1 MSCNSD
7 KVKLIDVMKVIP
19 LYENPQSYLNY
30 RQHPLQQ
37 SIKNGNLQKDKQQ
50 WAQIKDWVRQPE
62 PPSEDIFL
70 KMITKRL
77 YDKRVYTGV
86 AGKFSFVQT
95 VLSQS
100 NNDFREQL
108 AEDIEI
114 IMSSTDS
121 QSLEANIKL
130 LAKVVSIGKASDEV
144 LKDAFLRLYNTKH

>member
-1 MSCNSD
+1 
-7 KVKLIDVMKVIP
+7 MKVIP
-19 LYENPQSYLNY
+19 LYANPQSYLNY

-37 SIKNGNLQKDKQQ
+37 SQLKNSKLRNDYKQQ

-62 PPSEDIFL
+62 APSEDIFL
-70 KMITKRL
+70 KMIAKRL

-121 QSLEANIKL
+121 RSLEANIKL

-144 LKDAFLRLYNTKH
+144 LKDAFLRLYNRKH